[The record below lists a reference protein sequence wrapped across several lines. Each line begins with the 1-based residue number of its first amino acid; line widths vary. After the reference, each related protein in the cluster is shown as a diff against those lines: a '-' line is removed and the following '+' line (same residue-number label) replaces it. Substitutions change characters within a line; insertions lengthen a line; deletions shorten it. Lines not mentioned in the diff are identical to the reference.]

1 LWRQF
6 LSQGASLADAV
17 QLVSWVEFLQE
28 HHADVARDNASGHS
42 SNSTGSVAD
51 ALREQG
57 MWPLGASGE
66 GGGEQEASHHPLD
79 VLGVCLGCALAQIAR
94 VSAS

>member
-1 LWRQF
+1 

-17 QLVSWVEFLQE
+17 QLVSWVVFLQA
-28 HHADVARDNASGHS
+28 HHADVAHDTASGNGS
-42 SNSTGSVAD
+42 SSAGSVAD

-57 MWPLGASGE
+57 MWPLGAIGE
-66 GGGEQEASHHPLD
+66 GGGEQEALHHPLD
-79 VLGVCLGCALAQIAR
+79 VLGVCLGCALARIAR